1 MNPRVLQETALRY
14 FLEVVRCGSISEA
27 SLKLNVAPSAISRQ
41 IARLES
47 ELDTLLFERRARG
60 MVPSAA
66 GELLAVHAR
75 HMQLESERVGSDIL
89 ALRGLQRGKVRLA
102 SSEGFAVDFLPAAI
116 TAFRRRYSGIH
127 FPPDGG
133 VPLGGDA
140 SCQRRGSGHRHHFQP
155 EAGS

>member
-1 MNPRVLQETALRY
+1 M
-14 FLEVVRCGSISEA
+14 
-27 SLKLNVAPSAISRQ
+27 APSAISRQ

-75 HMQLESERVGSDIL
+75 HMQLEADRIGSEIL

-102 SSEGFAVDFLPAAI
+102 SSEGFAVDFYRRPSPLFISA
-116 TAFRRRYSGIH
+116 TAVFI
-127 FPPDGG
+127 FI
-133 VPLGGDA
+133 
-140 SCQRRGSGHRHHFQP
+140 
-155 EAGS
+155 

>member
-1 MNPRVLQETALRY
+1 MNSRVLQETALRY

-27 SLKLNVAPSAISRQ
+27 SGKLNVAPSAISRQ

-75 HMQLESERVGSDIL
+75 HMQLEADRIGSEIL
-89 ALRGLQRGKVRLA
+89 ALRGLQRARCAWLVQKALPWIFYRRPSPLFA
-102 SSEGFAVDFLPAAI
+102 SATAVFI
-116 TAFRRRYSGIH
+116 FI
-127 FPPDGG
+127 
-133 VPLGGDA
+133 
-140 SCQRRGSGHRHHFQP
+140 
-155 EAGS
+155 